1 MSAQKPDACILNT
14 LNHYLR
20 ANEYTNLHKNN
31 DLPPL
36 NGVRLAGFYWS
47 VLGNVRTSV
56 IFGIVEW
63 NMNVW
68 KTVFYDPS

>member
-31 DLPPL
+31 DLP
-36 NGVRLAGFYWS
+36 A
-47 VLGNVRTSV
+47 
-56 IFGIVEW
+56 IEW
-63 NMNVW
+63 GSARRILL
-68 KTVFYDPS
+68 KCTR